1 MVILIILNFH
11 YYGIFY
17 CKILASLLDQL
28 VKKLTAIQETQ
39 VWFMG

>member
-1 MVILIILNFH
+1 MDILIILNFH

-17 CKILASLLDQL
+17 CKRWASLLDQL
-28 VKKLTAIQETQ
+28 IKKLPAMQETQ